1 MSDWHAWFRT
11 ALCDMMVSMKG
22 VNTVRDRIFIMFAF
36 LLTDAF
42 LLRKLRGVLFC
53 LRFGICSKYAKRQAV
68 KKKYAAM
75 RFVDRLTLTP
85 LVKTCKQREKARRAQ
100 VLYLIYTAYAIAS
113 DTATLFM
120 MILAPAEKRTGWLL
134 CILFCVK
141 AAAAVLLTALYYRHG
156 LSRTPTV

>member
-1 MSDWHAWFRT
+1 
-11 ALCDMMVSMKG
+11 MMVALKG
-22 VNTVRDRIFIMFAF
+22 VF
-36 LLTDAF
+36 LLTRDGITLILSFLLIDAF

-53 LRFGICSKYAKRQAV
+53 LRFGLCTKYAKRQAV

-85 LVKTCKQREKARRAQ
+85 LVRTCKQREKARRAQ
-100 VLYLIYTAYAIAS
+100 TGYLIYAAYAIAS

-134 CILFCVK
+134 CILLGVRV
-141 AAAAVLLTALYYRHG
+141 AAAILMIALYYRHG
-156 LSRTPTV
+156 LSREPTV